1 MARSFPPWAIHFA
14 AELPPL
20 RCILDMVAMV
30 VSEARE
36 LAELIGCIADL
47 FTCAVGG
54 CMGAQVRHGATRSYN
69 TRSYNTRTYS
79 TRSYTTRSYT
89 GPLYACVGSFQA
101 GLLL

>member
-1 MARSFPPWAIHFA
+1 MFPSWAIHFA

-20 RCILDMVAMV
+20 RFILDMVAMV

-54 CMGAQVRHGATRSYN
+54 CMGAQVHHEIKGDAAEVQHRTAPAVGAPESQEIER
-69 TRSYNTRTYS
+69 
-79 TRSYTTRSYT
+79 
-89 GPLYACVGSFQA
+89 
-101 GLLL
+101 